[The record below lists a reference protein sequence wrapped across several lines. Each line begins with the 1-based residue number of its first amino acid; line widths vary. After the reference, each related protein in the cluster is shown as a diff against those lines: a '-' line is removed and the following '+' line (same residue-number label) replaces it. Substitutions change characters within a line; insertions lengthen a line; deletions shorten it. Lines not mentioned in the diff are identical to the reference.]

1 MRALKQPVPERQ
13 EEDFLSLQQKFPVW
27 QTRTKEATV
36 HITELISNVSNAIM
50 EVVGVVSNMV
60 DGINEEKTGASNAE
74 KALRVSRT
82 IRGQFRK
89 MQILF
94 QEAFPSCRMQI
105 RKL

>member
-1 MRALKQPVPERQ
+1 M
-13 EEDFLSLQQKFPVW
+13 
-27 QTRTKEATV
+27 
-36 HITELISNVSNAIM
+36 I
-50 EVVGVVSNMV
+50 

-74 KALRVSRT
+74 ESFESIRT

-89 MQILF
+89 MQIRF